1 MENGDYV
8 RVESPE
14 INPDGLDIKYV
25 VFYILSTLV
34 GCGIM
39 GLPQAF
45 AVLGIPLS
53 LTVMAILLVQK
64 IALG

>member
-1 MENGDYV
+1 MMEDGDYV
-8 RVESPE
+8 RDDSPE

-34 GCGIM
+34 GCGIL
-39 GLPQAF
+39 GPQAF

-64 IALG
+64 VALG